1 MFDRG
6 SVRPSQPPTPRHAE
20 EIAGKIS
27 PRFFLRFS
35 FAVDL
40 YTRGEEWA
48 KQGPY
53 LTALR
58 HRVAVNGVIT

>member
-1 MFDRG
+1 MTAD
-6 SVRPSQPPTPRHAE
+6 QIAALAAHAIAE

-27 PRFFLRFS
+27 RRFFLQFS

-40 YTRGEEWA
+40 YTRGEEWT